1 MAGVAHAAASGMNK
15 SPRTRPTVLTLLE
28 GIGEFLYAC
37 FGPLRSFP
45 PFWSDPVL
53 ALQQAVAALVLLV
66 AVPVWLVLNWPRWL
80 QGGMDFLP
88 LLGIVVLLAYLAGR
102 RARPAPGPRTVIVSV
117 AALVLGVSGILDAW
131 YAGLAPFPPFSIRP
145 VPVLWELV
153 GVLML
158 VAAVGIWRLQGWAR
172 WLGVALQALTLVYP
186 LFLVAYGVASEH
198 VTVRGLISAMVD
210 PAIRLV
216 IAAGVLWALLWHWPS
231 ALSPATHG
239 PAGGDL
245 GVTPS
250 FRPWGKRRR
259 GWHARRRRP

>member
-1 MAGVAHAAASGMNK
+1 MNK
-15 SPRTRPTVLTLLE
+15 SPRTRPAVLTLLE
-28 GIGEFLYAC
+28 GIGESLYAC

-66 AVPVWLVLNWPRWL
+66 AIPVWLMLNWPRWL
-80 QGGMDFLP
+80 QGDMDFLP
-88 LLGIVVLLAYLAGR
+88 LLCLVVLLAYLVGR
-102 RARPAPGPRTVIVSV
+102 RAGPHPALRRPVVVSM

-131 YAGLAPFPPFSIRP
+131 YAGLAPFPPFSSRP

-153 GVLML
+153 GLLTL

-172 WLGVALQALTLVYP
+172 RLGVALQALTLVYP

-198 VTVRGLISAMVD
+198 VSVRGSISAMVD
-210 PAIRLV
+210 PAISLV